1 MPKGVLE
8 MTQKSNARV
17 IATNSFSVLLDSL
30 ATAHRCGMKIVKRA
44 RLMLVNFK

>member
-17 IATNSFSVLLDSL
+17 IATNSFSALFDWL
-30 ATAHRCGMKIVKRA
+30 APAHWCGMEIFQRA